1 MKMLVRI
8 EAIVRPEKTEQILVK
23 LAEKGHTAVT
33 RMDVYGRGKQAGIHI
48 GDVFYDELPKELL
61 FIVAEK
67 KLEREIVDVITT
79 YARTSE
85 TGNYGDG
92 RIFVH
97 AVENAYTIS
106 NGTEGL

>member
-1 MKMLVRI
+1 MLVKI
-8 EAIVRPEKTEQILVK
+8 EAIVRPEKTEQILAK

-61 FIVAEK
+61 FLVAEEADEK
-67 KLEREIVDVITT
+67 EIVDVITT
-79 YARTSE
+79 QARTSDL
-85 TGNYGDG
+85 GNYGDG

-97 AVENAYTIS
+97 AIESAYTIS
-106 NGTEGL
+106 SGAEGL